1 MTTENAVE
9 KMRELMASVDSINRF
24 SNVRKTLPLLVIITL
39 VSVLSS
45 FVIVA
50 LIDVYDFLTVSFPGN
65 IMISNV
71 SIGGW
76 LIAGIAW
83 IAGIV
88 SVYIVMRRA
97 YNRPH
102 ELKWNEDLEE
112 GPIGIIK
119 IMSRYDWEKIL
130 EELKYAKQGF
140 ILVSVLQL
148 LLVFLLTVALLFLSM
163 ATLMAIILQ
172 TNANGYYI
180 LFAGLI
186 ITLILGDKTLAK
198 LYKRIWNAD
207 ILIDELRR
215 FHLEIDQREF

>member
-1 MTTENAVE
+1 
-9 KMRELMASVDSINRF
+9 
-24 SNVRKTLPLLVIITL
+24 
-39 VSVLSS
+39 
-45 FVIVA
+45 
-50 LIDVYDFLTVSFPGN
+50 
-65 IMISNV
+65 
-71 SIGGW
+71 
-76 LIAGIAW
+76 
-83 IAGIV
+83 
-88 SVYIVMRRA
+88 MRRA

-172 TNANGYYI
+172 TNVNGYYI